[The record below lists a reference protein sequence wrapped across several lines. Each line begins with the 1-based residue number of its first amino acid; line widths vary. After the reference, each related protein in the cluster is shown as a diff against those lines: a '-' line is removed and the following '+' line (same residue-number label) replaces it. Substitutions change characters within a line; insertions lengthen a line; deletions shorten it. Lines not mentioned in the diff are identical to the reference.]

1 MKKIIIV
8 LLVVLAGCHS
18 DKPTVPFTILK
29 VVKAD
34 GGVTKMDIL
43 IPGRLERQ
51 QMLDIAAKVKRDS
64 SQYDNLQIDYLL
76 PGNSY
81 KNSGGVIVYAT
92 AAYHPQGKTTA
103 RDTVKDYNDKPLSF
117 DFNGITRLQAG
128 KLLAVEPAEMVGK
141 TLLGRFID
149 DDLKTMILVYEDKAD
164 NQKYI
169 LELDTTGKIIAP
181 IIPKIVNQDGISK
194 MVITE
199 HGDYMTLKDS
209 ILTMYS
215 GLEPEKPYRTLKKG
229 I

>member
-1 MKKIIIV
+1 MLV
-8 LLVVLAGCHS
+8 LLVALAGCHS

-64 SQYDNLQIDYLL
+64 SQYDNLKLDYLL

-92 AAYHPQGKTTA
+92 AAY
-103 RDTVKDYNDKPLSF
+103 YNDKLLSF
-117 DFNGITRLQAG
+117 DFKGITRLQAG
-128 KLLAVEPAEMVGK
+128 KLLAVEPTEMVGK

-149 DDLKTMILVYEDKAD
+149 DDLKTMTMVYEDKAD

-181 IIPKIVNQDGISK
+181 IIPKEVNQNGVNK
-194 MVITE
+194 LVITE
-199 HGDYMTLKDS
+199 QGDYMTLKDS

-215 GLEPEKPYRTLKKG
+215 GLNPATPYRTLKKG